1 MIYARR
7 INETTGEL
15 TLKGS
20 FEDIMDEYKHITDEL
35 LQSHFDEFMA
45 AMDNWNEEVKGLND

>member
-7 INETTGEL
+7 INETTGEV

-20 FEDIMDEYKHITDEL
+20 FEEIMDEYKQITNEL
-35 LQSHFDEFMA
+35 LLSHFDEFMA
-45 AMDNWNEEVKGLND
+45 VTDKWNEEIKGLND

>member
-15 TLKGS
+15 ALKGS

-35 LQSHFDEFMA
+35 LQTHFDEFMA
-45 AMDNWNEEVKGLND
+45 VMDKWIEEVKARND